1 MLPFFEK
8 KDTELFVY
16 EYKNFGFP
24 VHLHPSLEVVW
35 ARRGDIIL
43 CIDGASHFLREGQ
56 LGIVFPGKVHS
67 YEYAG
72 DGEGSIFLLGLGLF
86 GSYRKYVEG
95 REPCD
100 CVVKDIDADAFFALE
115 RLRSCMNESLNRQK
129 VYARLFLC
137 CLFETLTLRE
147 VTEKAD
153 LLPLVVDYMERHFT
167 EHLSLDKV
175 ASSLYI
181 SKYTLSRLFNTQL
194 KSPFN
199 TYLNSLRVRNAMEL
213 IEKGGSIS
221 ECAYESGFENLR
233 TFNRAFKAVMGTCP
247 TEWQKNL

>member
-43 CIDGASHFLREGQ
+43 CVDGTSHILREGQ
-56 LGIVFPGKVHS
+56 IGVVFPGKVHS

-72 DGEGSIFLLGLGLF
+72 DGEGSIFLLSPSLLGSWRGF
-86 GSYRKYVEG
+86 TEG
-95 REPCD
+95 KEPCD
-100 CVVKDIDADAFFALE
+100 CIVKEIDADAFFALE
-115 RLRSCMNESLNRQK
+115 RLRRCMGESLNRQK
-129 VYARLFLC
+129 AYSRLFLC
-137 CLFETLTLRE
+137 LLFEKLALRE
-147 VTEKAD
+147 VTEKTD
-153 LLPLVVDYMERHFT
+153 LLPLVVDYMERNFT
-167 EHLSLDKV
+167 QKLSLENV
-175 ASSLYI
+175 AASVYI

-194 KSPFN
+194 RSSFN

-213 IEKGGSIS
+213 MEKGKSIS
-221 ECAYESGFENLR
+221 ESAYESGFENLR
-233 TFNRAFKAVMGTCP
+233 TFNRAFKAIIGKCP
-247 TEWQKNL
+247 GEWKKSD